1 MVWENKLLLWLLEGG
16 FLKKAK
22 LLISRYLLCKS
33 TWVVFVFL
41 YSGKEQN
48 SVLCNQKT
56 IKLWFLFL
64 QIEFSLHCFVLKNW
78 RKSRYWQA
86 EKLVATC
93 YDFALIWIGILS
105 FSQFVQGTGT
115 NSNKQR
121 ICLFIW
127 NSRERRNLQWRS
139 VSVSYTLLSSLK

>member
-1 MVWENKLLLWLLEGG
+1 MFWQKKLLPWLLEGG
-16 FLKKAK
+16 FFTNAK
-22 LLISRYLLCKS
+22 LLICRYLLCKS
-33 TWVVFVFL
+33 TWVVFVF
-41 YSGKEQN
+41 YIQAKSKTQFY
-48 SVLCNQKT
+48 VNQKT

-105 FSQFVQGTGT
+105 FSQFVQSTGE
-115 NSNKQR
+115 NSNKRR

-127 NSRERRNLQWRS
+127 NSRDRCNLQWRNVPDS
-139 VSVSYTLLSSLK
+139 HPFCRL